1 MPVTKPLDD
10 HESDLRFGVH
20 GYECL
25 ALYQSWKGDHWIGYI
40 WVPSEHA
47 YAYVSSHAGMPWVLA
62 RVAYD
67 DVKLGRPADTLRLET
82 STISGYHKFS
92 DQVSCVLTLTD
103 CAAALRAMAERNK
116 ASNLGGARDTW
127 LEPTSQPG

>member
-40 WVPSEHA
+40 WVPSKHA
-47 YAYVSSHAGMPWVLA
+47 YAYVSSHAGMPWTMAVIA
-62 RVAYD
+62 TSD
-67 DVKLGRPADTLRLET
+67 TKLGRPASTLRLEE
-82 STISGYHKFS
+82 STDFDYRFS
-92 DQVSCVLTLTD
+92 DQVSCVIALTD

-127 LEPTSQPG
+127 REPTSQPG